1 MVSPKPASI
10 AILAQYRQPGNTSL
24 TKLHF
29 TAASLPLPLEGNLLM
44 IGWTEKEV
52 GDEFV
57 LFNRQRKIVELLP
70 IFVSKKT

>member
-1 MVSPKPASI
+1 
-10 AILAQYRQPGNTSL
+10 
-24 TKLHF
+24 
-29 TAASLPLPLEGNLLM
+29 M